1 MRDAGRSRLLQAA
14 GTLASVLAQAS
25 ATLGRA
31 VAALRASLVPDRRG
45 WPVMPLLALGTTT
58 LLIALMA
65 METHAE
71 PIRLALIGAIGL
83 AVAAIAAGFGQRDAP
98 PAGDA
103 REIDRFQA
111 LSDRLEKGIEKLKD
125 LQWELTDNETRY
137 RDLLDSQNDII
148 TRVDTRGR
156 LTFVNRAFCRTFA
169 VEAGEVLGTPF
180 RPEVLQR
187 DGEQREA
194 PEQGRRQRFEE
205 LVLTADGARWFA
217 FEQHAISADDGSVR
231 EIQLLG
237 RDVTEQ
243 RRIQSALAEARDQAE
258 AANRAK
264 SRFLAAM
271 SHEIRT
277 PMNGILGMA
286 NLLSETELS
295 AEQRSYVIAVDHSA
309 KNLLTIID
317 EILDLSKIE
326 AGKLEIHSAP
336 FPLDECLQ
344 SVVELMGPRAR
355 EKRLDLAWRLDP
367 DLPRTVIGD
376 ETRVRQILLNLLG
389 NAVKFTDSGGITVR
403 VLRGA
408 SAELPMPG
416 DGSPEKPRRLCLEM
430 EVADTGVGIAENLIQ
445 NLFAEFEQADD
456 AVRRKRTGTGL
467 GLAISRRLARAMD
480 GDIEVES
487 TLGVGSVFRARM
499 VLLAQPGARPVLPA
513 PRDRRARLVLLVS
526 NRIQQ
531 RTIMQETLQSLGVA
545 SEVSNRE
552 TAAAALARA
561 RRSGLAFDTL
571 IADVEEG
578 PEAVGLL
585 ISEACAEGQ
594 RQPRAVL
601 VVDQPGGSR
610 LEAFKSVGCDAYL
623 VRPVRPASLVTQL
636 DLDEICAEAS
646 ALGVEA
652 AARTITGSRLLTMP
666 RGRRILLVED
676 NDINALLARRMSEKA
691 GCIVHHAPSGPAAL
705 DWCAHLLGVSDTV
718 DLVLMDIHMP
728 EMDGFETAG
737 RVRRLF
743 AACGRVAPPI
753 VALTANAFAEDRKR
767 CLEAGLD
774 DYLAKPFDRTELEAL
789 LQKWCATEQSPRDGS
804 IDGYAA

>member
-1 MRDAGRSRLLQAA
+1 MWLVAGEIL
-14 GTLASVLAQAS
+14 
-25 ATLGRA
+25 
-31 VAALRASLVPDRRG
+31 
-45 WPVMPLLALGTTT
+45 
-58 LLIALMA
+58 
-65 METHAE
+65 E
-71 PIRLALIGAIGL
+71 PIRVAIIAALALA
-83 AVAAIAAGFGQRDAP
+83 AAAIAAVLGHRPAP
-98 PAGDA
+98 PPRDM
-103 REIDRFQA
+103 RELDRFQI

-148 TRVDTRGR
+148 TRVDARGR

-180 RPEVLQR
+180 KPEVLQH
-187 DGEQREA
+187 EVEAREA
-194 PEQGRRQRFEE
+194 AESGRRQRFEQ
-205 LVLTADGARWFA
+205 LVMTADGARWFA
-217 FEQHAISADDGSVR
+217 FEQTAILGDDGNVR

-237 RDVTEQ
+237 RDISEQ
-243 RRIQSALAEARDQAE
+243 RRIQNALAEARDQAE
-258 AANRAK
+258 SANRAK

-295 AEQRSYVIAVDHSA
+295 AEQRSYISAIDYSA

-326 AGKLEIHSAP
+326 AGKLEMHPAP
-336 FPLDECLQ
+336 FPLDECVQ
-344 SVVELMGPRAR
+344 SVVELMWPRAR
-355 EKRLDLAWRLDP
+355 EKQLDLAWRLDP

-389 NAVKFTDSGGITVR
+389 NAVKFTDAGGVVVR
-403 VLRGA
+403 VRRSQLTAA
-408 SAELPMPG
+408 SKQASDKPG
-416 DGSPEKPRRLCLEM
+416 QICIEV
-430 EVADTGVGIAENLIQ
+430 EVADSGAGIAENLMQ

-456 AVRRKRTGTGL
+456 AVRRKRSGTGL

-487 TLGVGSVFRARM
+487 TLEVGSTFRARM
-499 VLLAQPGARPVLPA
+499 VLLAQPGARQVLPTLEGRRMGPVLVVSG
-513 PRDRRARLVLLVS
+513 RL
-526 NRIQQ
+526 RQ
-531 RTIMQETLQSLGVA
+531 RTIIQETLLSLGIDCEVA
-545 SEVSNRE
+545 TRE
-552 TAAAALARA
+552 TVAGTVATAHQA
-561 RRSGLAFDTL
+561 GLVFDTV
-571 IADVEEG
+571 IADAEEG
-578 PEAVGLL
+578 PQAVGQL
-585 ISEACAEGQ
+585 ISEACAPGQ

-601 VVDQPGGSR
+601 VVDQAGGSR
-610 LEAFKSVGCDAYL
+610 LETFKSVGCDAYL

-636 DLDEICAEAS
+636 GLDRCRGEARMM
-646 ALGVEA
+646 AVEA
-652 AARTITGSRLLTMP
+652 DARTAPGPGPASMT

-691 GCIVHHAPSGPAAL
+691 GCIVHHAPSGPDAL
-705 DWCAHLLGVSDTV
+705 GWCEDILAKSDTV

-728 EMDGFETAG
+728 EMDGFETA
-737 RVRRLF
+737 RRIRRLF
-743 AACGRVAPPI
+743 AARDRVAPPI

-774 DYLAKPFDRTELEAL
+774 DYLAKPFDRSELEAL
-789 LQKWCATEQSPRDGS
+789 LRKWCATEQSPRDGS
-804 IDGYAA
+804 IDGCAA